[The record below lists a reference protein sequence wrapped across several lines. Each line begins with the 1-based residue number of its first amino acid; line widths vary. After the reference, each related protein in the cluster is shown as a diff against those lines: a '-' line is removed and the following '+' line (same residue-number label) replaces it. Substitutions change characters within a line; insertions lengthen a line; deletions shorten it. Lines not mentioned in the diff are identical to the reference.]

1 MRRHFIDAS
10 VILKTI
16 LKESDSV
23 ARKVGGI
30 LKLASSGK
38 TEILSQKLL
47 AIEVAN
53 GFRYGTKEVSE
64 SLEYFKVFLKLPIK
78 YVISTKTQLKKVIE
92 TSFELDTTVYDTS
105 YHILAKAHN
114 AVFLTCD
121 EDYYKK
127 AKVLGDVELL

>member
-1 MRRHFIDAS
+1 MRRYFIDAS

-121 EDYYKK
+121 EHYYKK

>member
-1 MRRHFIDAS
+1 MRRYFIDAS

>member
-1 MRRHFIDAS
+1 MRRYFIDAS

-23 ARKVGGI
+23 ARKVGSI